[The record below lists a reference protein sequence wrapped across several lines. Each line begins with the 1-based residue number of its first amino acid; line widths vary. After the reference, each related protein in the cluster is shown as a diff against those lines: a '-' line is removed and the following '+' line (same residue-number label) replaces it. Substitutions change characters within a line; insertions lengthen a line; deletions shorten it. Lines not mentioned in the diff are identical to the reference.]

1 MKNKNKALL
10 LSLCAA
16 LLVVATVLTTIAWLT
31 STTGPVTNTFTVGN
45 VKIELWEAE
54 TDALGEK
61 FYVVSGGTSSEVD
74 NYVSA
79 TPVKENEYTL
89 RPGHEYKKEVYI
101 EILPGSEPC
110 YLFVKVE
117 NGLEGNETD
126 AVGGTIEEQMY
137 QNGWVPV
144 VDHPNVWALHVKQGG
159 ANFATT
165 KEEFIAFYNAEG
177 NVRRIVEYDA
187 DTFNHYHV
195 FSRFTLGGG
204 ADADALKDENIT
216 ITAYAV
222 QADGFDATH
231 EVSYGA
237 STVPMNSI
245 SDKEVWEAA
254 FPQEPEETTTP
265 EPTT

>member
-10 LSLCAA
+10 LALCAA
-16 LLVVATVLTTIAWLT
+16 LLVGATVLTTIAWLT
-31 STTGPVTNTFTVGN
+31 STGTVTNTFTVGN
-45 VKIELWEAE
+45 VKIELWEAK

-61 FYVVSGGTSSEVD
+61 FYVVSGDTSSEID

-101 EILPGSEPC
+101 ETLPGSEPC

-117 NGLEGNETD
+117 NGLEGSETD
-126 AVGGTIEEQMY
+126 AVGKTIEEQMY

-144 VDHPNVWALHVKQGG
+144 EDHPNVWALHEKHGG
-159 ANFATT
+159 DDFATT
-165 KEEFIAFYNAEG
+165 KENFIKFYNAQDS
-177 NVRRIVEYDA
+177 VRKIAEYDA

-204 ADADALKDENIT
+204 ADADALTDKNIT

-237 STVPMNSI
+237 GTAPMNLI

-254 FPQEPEETTTP
+254 FPEEPEETTTP